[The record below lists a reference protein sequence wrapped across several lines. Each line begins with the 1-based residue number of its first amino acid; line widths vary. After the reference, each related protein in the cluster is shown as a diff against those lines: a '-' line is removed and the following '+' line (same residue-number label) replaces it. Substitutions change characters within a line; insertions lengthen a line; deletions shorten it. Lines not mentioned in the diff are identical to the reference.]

1 MNSSNPI
8 TIDDQVY
15 DKLTVNLAVTTN
27 YNSNGERDMS
37 IAMRV
42 IPTRID
48 PIVGVQTADS
58 AAYTVYRGRLAEL
71 QNESEQSCVLAMTQ
85 ALQQFISSKGW

>member
-15 DKLTVNLAVTTN
+15 DKLIVNLAVTTS
-27 YNSNGERDMS
+27 YNTSGDRDMS

-48 PIVGVQTADS
+48 PIQGVQTADNS
-58 AAYTVYRGRLAEL
+58 AYIVYRGRLAEL

-85 ALQQFISSKGW
+85 ALQQFISIKGW